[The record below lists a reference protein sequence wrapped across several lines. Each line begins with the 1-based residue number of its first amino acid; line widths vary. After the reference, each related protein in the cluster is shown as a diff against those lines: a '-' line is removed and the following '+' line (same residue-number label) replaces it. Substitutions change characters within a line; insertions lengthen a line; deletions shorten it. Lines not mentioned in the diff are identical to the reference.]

1 MTLLAELEVAH
12 LWARPKTP
20 SAHWFFM
27 NRYFAFFTNLVVLV
41 LANVTLEN
49 DVRVSRSSVIP
60 IILTSSIY
68 RRQYRVVFY

>member
-1 MTLLAELEVAH
+1 MTFIAELEVAH

-49 DVRVSRSSVIP
+49 DVRGP
-60 IILTSSIY
+60 
-68 RRQYRVVFY
+68 